1 MIRIVV
7 GLPAGE
13 AGILFVELKQGS
25 LPGLLTGAVVEVTC
39 NVGRVGSGMGVSVGG
54 NGVGLAV
61 SVGGRCV
68 EVGTAACVSATI
80 VMAIATAVNCT
91 SADSIVGAAS
101 APHALMI
108 KLMAITNEEIVKRFM
123 VLNILLVELTV
134 GEAAS
139 LRDDTFILYNDC
151 PTALRDPE
159 TAEHSEIPLAIYK
172 GSSTVLSN
180 RPAKTTIIF
189 ELLAEIPAFSPFCY
203 HIQRERNKPFRLGF
217 VCQIKL
223 RGWTFPGC

>member
-1 MIRIVV
+1 MIRILV

-61 SVGGRCV
+61 SVGGRGV

-80 VMAIATAVNCT
+80 VKAIATAVNCT
-91 SADSIVGAAS
+91 SAGSIVGAAS
-101 APHALMI
+101 AAHALTI
-108 KLMAITNEEIVKRFM
+108 KVIAGTSEKILMRFM
-123 VLNILLVELTV
+123 VLSILLMELTIRKT
-134 GEAAS
+134 AA
-139 LRDDTFILYNDC
+139 LRHDTFIPYNNC
-151 PTALRDPE
+151 PAALRDPE
-159 TAEHSEIPLAIYK
+159 TAEHSEILLAIYK
-172 GSSTVLSN
+172 GSSTILSN
-180 RPAKTTIIF
+180 GPAETTIIF

-223 RGWTFPGC
+223 RGWTFP